1 MLQAACHAPSPT
13 GLDFHNSNYSDNCK
27 VNMVLTHGGRDEMD
41 NISQT
46 TFSDVFSSMKIL
58 LMFDPN
64 GPINNIRPGA
74 KPLSEPMAPTII

>member
-1 MLQAACHAPSPT
+1 
-13 GLDFHNSNYSDNCK
+13 
-27 VNMVLTHGGRDEMD
+27 MVLTHGGRDEMD

-64 GPINNIRPGA
+64 GPINNIRSGA
-74 KPLSEPMAPTII
+74 KPLSEPMAPTIIWTNGGWFSFACMRHSASID